1 MKKITIV
8 ALIALMLGLSAFS
21 MAQGRN
27 FMDYFWSDRSAVG
40 DVSVEETDMSDSIN
54 EEPQRG
60 TRMDDGKVL
69 GHYPMKPFSRCF
81 LSTSL
86 R

>member
-40 DVSVEETDMSDSIN
+40 DVSVERN
-54 EEPQRG
+54 
-60 TRMDDGKVL
+60 
-69 GHYPMKPFSRCF
+69 
-81 LSTSL
+81 
-86 R
+86 